1 MILSALISNAR
12 STVGHIDNSA
22 SYEALLLQNMLHD
35 AVIGMSICPKMDSLT
50 GTPADASLSHSRTSA
65 PGSQPVNHSI
75 RFLIGPGAV
84 LNVSI
89 GGIFTQNKAK
99 KYR

>member
-1 MILSALISNAR
+1 MILSSLKSNAR

-75 RFLIGPGAV
+75 
-84 LNVSI
+84 LNSA
-89 GGIFTQNKAK
+89 TLL
-99 KYR
+99 